1 MACKCTI
8 KVFLFAAVAEPRRSG
23 RDRQGS
29 RIVVYV
35 ICGTRNALQALNRAA
50 QLHFF
55 RERRGNK
62 GVALARFLLT
72 FLVPFVADLYPAP
85 NAFQA

>member
-1 MACKCTI
+1 MY
-8 KVFLFAAVAEPRRSG
+8 F
-23 RDRQGS
+23 
-29 RIVVYV
+29 
-35 ICGTRNALQALNRAA
+35 ICCTRNAPQALNRAA

-72 FLVPFVADLYPAP
+72 FLVPFVADLYAAP
-85 NAFQA
+85 NACQA